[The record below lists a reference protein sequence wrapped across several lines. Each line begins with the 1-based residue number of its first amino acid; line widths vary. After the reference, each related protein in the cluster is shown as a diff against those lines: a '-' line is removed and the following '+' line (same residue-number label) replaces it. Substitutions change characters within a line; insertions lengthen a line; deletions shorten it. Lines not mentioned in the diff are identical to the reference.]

1 MMKQFMLTKVIP
13 QLDKD
18 GAGKMV
24 SFVEDPMRAA
34 VILLHVC
41 RHHGIKLSGTEHHRL
56 CQALCLPKLNKE
68 EFLQYWDKLSLGVS
82 RLKE

>member
-13 QLDKD
+13 KD
-18 GAGKMV
+18 GDGKII
-24 SFVEDPMRAA
+24 EDPMRAA
-34 VILLHVC
+34 VIMLHVC
-41 RHHGIKLSGTEHHRL
+41 HHHGIKLKETEHHRL
-56 CQALCLPKLNKE
+56 CQALVFPKLNKE